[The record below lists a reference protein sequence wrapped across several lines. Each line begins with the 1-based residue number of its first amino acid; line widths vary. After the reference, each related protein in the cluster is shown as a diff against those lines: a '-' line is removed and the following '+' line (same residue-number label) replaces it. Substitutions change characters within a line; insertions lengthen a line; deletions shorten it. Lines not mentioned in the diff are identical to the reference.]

1 MCQKHHSKEN
11 LLRQW
16 QQECKPTETKAK
28 DQFEKKVECFNENW
42 MVVKANQNHQ
52 ISHMNI
58 KENTEIN
65 EYKMNINNEY
75 KRKHRD
81 TWKEQPKR
89 KLNQN
94 NIKRSIKETTR
105 PMFYKR
111 N

>member
-1 MCQKHHSKEN
+1 
-11 LLRQW
+11 
-16 QQECKPTETKAK
+16 
-28 DQFEKKVECFNENW
+28 
-42 MVVKANQNHQ
+42 
-52 ISHMNI
+52 MNI

>member
-1 MCQKHHSKEN
+1 
-11 LLRQW
+11 
-16 QQECKPTETKAK
+16 
-28 DQFEKKVECFNENW
+28 
-42 MVVKANQNHQ
+42 
-52 ISHMNI
+52 MNI

-94 NIKRSIKETTR
+94 SIKRLIKETTR
-105 PMFYKR
+105 PMFHKR